1 MQQNLPSEI
10 IHEICGSAA
19 LDHKMSSSEDEID
32 KPESSDEGNG
42 SQDESNHSQDENND
56 NQDENND
63 SQDESNDASS
73 ESSDEAHEQPG
84 FLDVMA
90 AEGSPDEDS
99 DDGTDAGSEPEFGV
113 FHYRPDPEF
122 PQFLGLPFELRR
134 RIWELYCPELRLK
147 PRVLDFT
154 INPGTAR
161 HRDPSWPS
169 SKQVWTV
176 TDGLLLADMTSATR
190 TVLSIH
196 SESRAM
202 ALAVLT
208 DTLALDAGSG
218 DALVRFNPEKDLV
231 RVRGL
236 GPRDYRSGDVF
247 HLVDFAD
254 RVKNLSLPRLE
265 VFHDAMQEAF
275 FHLLDNFANLE
286 TVFLDAG
293 HFDAPS
299 DDAKWTKH
307 LLKWCTSDLINHHF
321 IETFE
326 RSFGLGENMQYIY
339 CWPDLLNHKDFAKVS
354 IDKLWCEQEFMPA
367 AFVDYLTQRS
377 LEYWPVVSFDG
388 RNGSKRY
395 ESLFGTGPDFDNY
408 DTSDSENLEAPSEES
423 HTDLDAYESDGIDD
437 AEVLETFD
445 DSDDGNLSDADRR
458 LAGYDS
464 GDGDMMEAHFSSPEA
479 ASHSGR
485 ESSPV
490 IDNRGELS
498 DADVGDAM
506 EARFSSPEA
515 ESASDAAP
523 SPVNR
528 GRKRRIVSDSDDDDE
543 EEAEEPA
550 SKRARMAHVVLSD
563 SEDEPVFTQQTSG
576 SNRSRGRQVLSDSDD
591 EDEEDGGVGVTP
603 AVEKKAASSDD
614 EDDSDSESDSD
625 SGSDDSDEDDE
636 DEKPTQ
642 QLSLAERL
650 RLHRETNPVADDENE
665 SSGTVDVDEDE
676 DDEEDESGL
685 LLRMAEDESGSDDD
699 EEQDYGY
706 DDLL

>member
-1 MQQNLPSEI
+1 MPSS
-10 IHEICGSAA
+10 G
-19 LDHKMSSSEDEID
+19 DEVD
-32 KPESSDEGNG
+32 KLESSDEGND
-42 SQDESNHSQDENND
+42 SQDEPNHSQDDTNHSQDEND
-56 NQDENND
+56 H

-73 ESSDEAHEQPG
+73 ESSEEAHEETG

-90 AEGSPDEDS
+90 AEGSPDDDS
-99 DDGTDAGSEPEFGV
+99 EDGTDAESEPEFGD
-113 FHYRPDPEF
+113 FHYNPDPEF

-190 TVLSIH
+190 TVLSVH
-196 SESRAM
+196 PESRAM

-247 HLVDFAD
+247 HLVDFAEK
-254 RVKNLSLPRLE
+254 VKNLSLPRYE
-265 VFHDAMQEAF
+265 VFLEAMQEAF
-275 FHLLDNFANLE
+275 CHLLDNFTNLE
-286 TVFLDAG
+286 TVFLDSG
-293 HFDAPS
+293 HFDVPS
-299 DDAKWTKH
+299 DESQLKRR
-307 LLKWCTSDLINHHF
+307 LLRWCTSDLINHHF

-326 RSFGLGENMQYIY
+326 RMFGLGENMQYIY
-339 CWPDLLNHKDFAKVS
+339 CWPDLRNHKDFAKVS
-354 IDKLWCEQEFMPA
+354 VNKLWCDDEFMPT

-377 LEYWPVVSFDG
+377 LEYWPVVSFEG

-395 ESLFGTGPDFDNY
+395 QLLFETSPDFDHYN
-408 DTSDSENLEAPSEES
+408 TSGSEDLDAPSEES

-445 DSDDGNLSDADRR
+445 DSEDGNLSDAERR
-458 LAGYDS
+458 LDSYDS
-464 GDGDMMEAHFSSPEA
+464 GDGDIIEARFSSPEA
-479 ASHSGR
+479 ASDSGR

-490 IDNRGELS
+490 IDNRADLS
-498 DADVGDAM
+498 DVDVEDAM
-506 EARFSSPEA
+506 EARFSSPEV
-515 ESASDAAP
+515 ESASDTAL

-528 GRKRRIVSDSDDDDE
+528 GRKRRIVSDSDDE
-543 EEAEEPA
+543 EEETTQEPA

-576 SNRSRGRQVLSDSDD
+576 SNRSRGRQVVSDSDD

-603 AVEKKAASSDD
+603 AVEKAANSDD
-614 EDDSDSESDSD
+614 EDDSDSEDGSDERSD

-636 DEKPTQ
+636 DEKPTK

-650 RLHRETNPVADDENE
+650 RLHRETNPVSDGEDD
-665 SSGTVDVDEDE
+665 SSGTVDVDDEDE
-676 DDEEDESGL
+676 DDEEDGSGL
-685 LLRMAEDESGSDDD
+685 LLRMAEDESGSEDD
-699 EEQDYGY
+699 EEEEYTY